1 MLHRTNYHADKP
13 VQMSEEEEVETMNE
27 RRRLWSLGIAAPVLA
42 LLLVLTGCGDD
53 DDADPESDTSA
64 ADTGAD
70 TAAGAGDTSEAG
82 AGNACPPDGCTI
94 AIAAIGADAGA
105 GELVL
110 TFDANFSPDIAGN
123 HFHVYWDT
131 FEADQVSSDAA
142 DRGVTQ
148 GDWHPTDEYPD
159 YTTTEATSV
168 SQRGESATLCVT
180 AGDRDHAV
188 IDATAVNCVDAT
200 TQLDELSS

>member
-1 MLHRTNYHADKP
+1 
-13 VQMSEEEEVETMNE
+13 MNQQRG
-27 RRRLWSLGIAAPVLA
+27 RRSLGMAVPVLA

-53 DDADPESDTSA
+53 DDTVSADTGAETSAAETAA
-64 ADTGAD
+64 ADTGAETGSAD
-70 TAAGAGDTSEAG
+70 TGAADTGAADTSDDG

-94 AIAAIGADAGA
+94 DITAVAADADA
-105 GELVL
+105 GELVV

-123 HFHVYWDT
+123 HFHAYWDT
-131 FEADQVSSDAA
+131 YEADQVSSDAT

-168 SQRGESATLCVT
+168 SKSGESVTLCVT

-188 IDATAVNCVDAT
+188 IDATAVTCQDVSA
-200 TQLDELSS
+200 QLAELSS

>member
-1 MLHRTNYHADKP
+1 MKQQRGGWTIGLA
-13 VQMSEEEEVETMNE
+13 
-27 RRRLWSLGIAAPVLA
+27 LPVLA

-53 DDADPESDTSA
+53 DDDDTGEDTAETAETAA

-70 TAAGAGDTSEAG
+70 TAGADTADDA

-94 AIAAIGADAGA
+94 AIAAVAADPDA
-105 GELVL
+105 GELVV

-123 HFHVYWDT
+123 HFHVYWDN
-131 FEADQVSSDAA
+131 FEADQVSSDAT

-159 YTTTEATSV
+159 YTTSEAMSV
-168 SQRGESATLCVT
+168 SERGDSETICVT
-180 AGDRDHAV
+180 TGDRDHAV
-188 IDATAVNCVDAT
+188 IDATAVVCEDVSAP
-200 TQLDELSS
+200 LGELGS

>member
-1 MLHRTNYHADKP
+1 MKD
-13 VQMSEEEEVETMNE
+13 S
-27 RRRLWSLGIAAPVLA
+27 RRVRSFGLLVPVLA
-42 LLLVLTGCGDD
+42 LLFLLAACGDD
-53 DDADPESDTSA
+53 DDSDTDDDTGAETAA
-64 ADTGAD
+64 ADTGAE
-70 TAAGAGDTSEAG
+70 TAADTGDTEDDG
-82 AGNACPPDGCTI
+82 GGNACPADGCLITI
-94 AIAAIGADAGA
+94 AAVEADADG

-168 SQRGESATLCVT
+168 TQRGESETLCVT

-188 IDATAVNCVDAT
+188 VDATAVDCVEVTA
-200 TQLDELSS
+200 QLSELSS

>member
-1 MLHRTNYHADKP
+1 MKQQRGT
-13 VQMSEEEEVETMNE
+13 
-27 RRRLWSLGIAAPVLA
+27 RSLGIAVPVFA

-53 DDADPESDTSA
+53 DDTADTGAETAA
-64 ADTGAD
+64 ADTGAETD
-70 TAAGAGDTSEAG
+70 SGGTDTSDDG

-94 AIAAIGADAGA
+94 GIAGVAADADA
-105 GELVL
+105 SELVV

-123 HFHVYWDT
+123 HFHVYWDS

-159 YTTTEATSV
+159 YTTAEATSV
-168 SQRGESATLCVT
+168 SERGDSETLCVT

-188 IDATAVNCVDAT
+188 IDATAVTCVDVSA
-200 TQLDELSS
+200 QLGELGS

>member
-1 MLHRTNYHADKP
+1 MKNQQRG
-13 VQMSEEEEVETMNE
+13 
-27 RRRLWSLGIAAPVLA
+27 RRSLGMAVPVLA

-53 DDADPESDTSA
+53 DDTAAADTGAETSSADTGA

-70 TAAGAGDTSEAG
+70 TSAGGTDTSDAG

-94 AIAAIGADAGA
+94 NIAAVAADADA
-105 GELVL
+105 GELVV

-131 FEADQVSSDAA
+131 YEADQVSSDAA

-168 SQRGESATLCVT
+168 SKRGDSQTLCVT

-188 IDATAVNCVDAT
+188 IDATAVTCEDVSA
-200 TQLDELSS
+200 QLGELGS

>member
-1 MLHRTNYHADKP
+1 MQD
-13 VQMSEEEEVETMNE
+13 S
-27 RRRLWSLGIAAPVLA
+27 RRIRSLGLALPVLA
-42 LLLVLTGCGDD
+42 LLFLLAGCGDD
-53 DDADPESDTSA
+53 DDGDTESDTTAETAA
-64 ADTGAD
+64 ADTGAETSAD
-70 TAAGAGDTSEAG
+70 TGDSAETG
-82 AGNACPPDGCTI
+82 GGNACPADGCTI
-94 AIAAIGADAGA
+94 TIDAVVADADA
-105 GELVL
+105 GELVV

-148 GDWHPTDEYPD
+148 GDWHPTDNYPE

-168 SQRGESATLCVT
+168 TQAGESETLCVT

-188 IDATAVNCVDAT
+188 IDATAVECIDVSG
-200 TQLDELSS
+200 QLSELSS

>member
-1 MLHRTNYHADKP
+1 MNDHRGARAL
-13 VQMSEEEEVETMNE
+13 S
-27 RRRLWSLGIAAPVLA
+27 IAVPVLA
-42 LLLVLTGCGDD
+42 LLLLLTGCGDD
-53 DDADPESDTSA
+53 DDGDAA
-64 ADTGAD
+64 ADTAGETAAAD
-70 TAAGAGDTSEAG
+70 TAGEAEDTSEAG
-82 AGNACPPDGCTI
+82 AGNACPPDGCTVTI
-94 AIAAIGADAGA
+94 TDVANSDS

-110 TFDANFSPDIAGN
+110 TFDANYSPDIAGN

-168 SQRGESATLCVT
+168 TQRGDSETLCVT

-188 IDATAVNCVDAT
+188 IDASSVACTDVSA
-200 TQLDELSS
+200 QLGELSS